1 MFQELRPD
9 LSRRT
14 IYLYNRELR
23 LMYEEFDV
31 DDALSLTEKLNLIAI
46 QFKDLKHLFVGSTGQ
61 NSNIRLAVYRN
72 LIDFFKEEIDDYDV
86 LDTLVLNERV
96 ERTKI

>member
-31 DDALSLTEKLNLIAI
+31 DDPLSLLEKLNLIAL

-72 LIDFFKEEIDDYDV
+72 LIDFFKDELKDYNA
-86 LDTLVLNERV
+86 LDTLILNERV
-96 ERTKI
+96 DRS